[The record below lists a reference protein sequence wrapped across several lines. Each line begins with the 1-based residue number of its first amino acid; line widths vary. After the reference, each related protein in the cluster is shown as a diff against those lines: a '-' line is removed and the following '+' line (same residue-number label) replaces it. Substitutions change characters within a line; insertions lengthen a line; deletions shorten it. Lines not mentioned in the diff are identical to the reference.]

1 MMVFVGGLQ
10 RQIRQGV
17 KDIFGVETHEQNDL
31 LTDLL
36 TLTRRQLQRRCMQ
49 ARCMQARCTKEDAE
63 FVVSLF
69 FK

>member
-49 ARCMQARCTKEDAE
+49 ARCTKEDAE